1 MRISTNQIYS
11 AGTENINRNQSE
23 LLRLQNQISTGRRIL
38 RPEDDPVAAAQALV
52 ATQSQQ
58 INRQHQEN
66 QGNARAQLG
75 LLDGQLESLGNVIQ
89 DVRERTIQLGNA
101 ALTDRERG
109 FIAEELESR
118 LEQMLSIANAQN
130 GEGLYLFAGFQGA
143 SVPFARAPGATGPFN
158 AANPLVNF
166 LGDQGQRSLQVDGSR
181 QMPVNISGLDLFMN
195 ILNGNGTFTTSA
207 SATNGGTGIADA
219 GTVTNVA
226 LWNASTVQPQDFRVE
241 FGVDT
246 TVNPNVL
253 KYNLIDNASGNSMF
267 TNAAPGTPDTAGWLT
282 FTPGQ
287 TIPFSGLDA
296 AFAPSGDLGVSLV
309 INGTPADGDS
319 FAVQA
324 STPQSLFDTV
334 KNLANVAATPVPGGA
349 SGNTL
354 YTGSLGEGLS
364 ALDRALDSVLEVR
377 ATTGTRLKEL
387 DALGES
393 SAELDLQYT
402 GRVSELQDLDYAAAL
417 SDFTRR
423 QVQLEAAQRSFV
435 QTARLSLFNFI

>member
-52 ATQSQQ
+52 ATQSQE
-58 INRQHQEN
+58 INRQHLEN

-101 ALTDRERG
+101 SLTDRERG
-109 FIAEELESR
+109 FIGEELESR

-143 SVPFARAPGATGPFN
+143 SVPFARAQGAAGPFN
-158 AANPLVNF
+158 SANPLVNF

-195 ILNGNGTFTTSA
+195 ILNGNGTFTTRA
-207 SATNGGTGIADA
+207 AAANAGTGIADG
-219 GTVTNVA
+219 GTVTNVT
-226 LWNASTVQPQDFRVE
+226 LWNASAVQPQDFTVQ
-241 FGVDT
+241 FGTDT
-246 TVNPNVL
+246 TLNPPVL
-253 KYNLIDNASGNSMF
+253 KYNLIDTASGNSMF
-267 TNAAPGTPDTAGWLT
+267 TNAAPGTPDTAGWLA

-287 TIPFSGLDA
+287 SISFNGLNA
-296 AFAPSGDLGVSLV
+296 AFAPTGDLGVSVV
-309 INGTPADGDS
+309 ISGTPADGDS

-334 KNLANVAATPVPGGA
+334 KNLANLAATPVPAGGA
-349 SGNTL
+349 GNTL
-354 YTGSLGEGLS
+354 YTGGLGEGLS

-387 DALGES
+387 DALGEA
-393 SAELDLQYT
+393 SADLDLQYT
-402 GRVSELQDLDYAAAL
+402 SRVSELQDLDYAAAL

>member
-118 LEQMLSIANAQN
+118 LEQMLSIANAQH

-267 TNAAPGTPDTAGWLT
+267 TNAAPGTPDTAGWQV

-287 TIPFSGLDA
+287 AI
-296 AFAPSGDLGVSLV
+296 V
-309 INGTPADGDS
+309 
-319 FAVQA
+319 
-324 STPQSLFDTV
+324 
-334 KNLANVAATPVPGGA
+334 
-349 SGNTL
+349 
-354 YTGSLGEGLS
+354 
-364 ALDRALDSVLEVR
+364 
-377 ATTGTRLKEL
+377 
-387 DALGES
+387 
-393 SAELDLQYT
+393 
-402 GRVSELQDLDYAAAL
+402 
-417 SDFTRR
+417 
-423 QVQLEAAQRSFV
+423 
-435 QTARLSLFNFI
+435 

>member
-1 MRISTNQIYS
+1 
-11 AGTENINRNQSE
+11 
-23 LLRLQNQISTGRRIL
+23 
-38 RPEDDPVAAAQALV
+38 
-52 ATQSQQ
+52 
-58 INRQHQEN
+58 
-66 QGNARAQLG
+66 
-75 LLDGQLESLGNVIQ
+75 
-89 DVRERTIQLGNA
+89 
-101 ALTDRERG
+101 
-109 FIAEELESR
+109 
-118 LEQMLSIANAQN
+118 
-130 GEGLYLFAGFQGA
+130 
-143 SVPFARAPGATGPFN
+143 
-158 AANPLVNF
+158 
-166 LGDQGQRSLQVDGSR
+166 
-181 QMPVNISGLDLFMN
+181 
-195 ILNGNGTFTTSA
+195 
-207 SATNGGTGIADA
+207 
-219 GTVTNVA
+219 
-226 LWNASTVQPQDFRVE
+226 
-241 FGVDT
+241 
-246 TVNPNVL
+246 
-253 KYNLIDNASGNSMF
+253 
-267 TNAAPGTPDTAGWLT
+267 
-282 FTPGQ
+282 
-287 TIPFSGLDA
+287 
-296 AFAPSGDLGVSLV
+296 SGDLGVSLV

-393 SAELDLQYT
+393 SADLDLQYT

>member
-52 ATQSQQ
+52 ATQSQE

-101 ALTDRERG
+101 SLTDRERG

-143 SVPFARAPGATGPFN
+143 SVPFARAQGAAGPFN
-158 AANPLVNF
+158 SANPLVNF

-195 ILNGNGTFTTSA
+195 ILNGNGTFTTRA
-207 SATNGGTGIADA
+207 AAANAGTGIADG
-219 GTVTNVA
+219 GTVTNVT
-226 LWNASTVQPQDFRVE
+226 LWNASTVQPQDFTVQ
-241 FGVDT
+241 FGTDT
-246 TVNPNVL
+246 TLNPPVL
-253 KYNLIDNASGNSMF
+253 KYNLIDTASGNSMF
-267 TNAAPGTPDTAGWLT
+267 TNAAPGTPDTAGWLA

-287 TIPFSGLDA
+287 SISFNGLNA
-296 AFAPSGDLGVSLV
+296 AFAPTGDLGVSVV
-309 INGTPADGDS
+309 ISGTPADGDS

-334 KNLANVAATPVPGGA
+334 KNLANLAATPVPAGGA
-349 SGNTL
+349 GNTL
-354 YTGSLGEGLS
+354 YTGGLGEGLS
-364 ALDRALDSVLEVR
+364 ALDRALDSVLQVR

-387 DALGES
+387 DALGEA
-393 SAELDLQYT
+393 SADLDLQYT
-402 GRVSELQDLDYAAAL
+402 SRVSELQDLDYAAAL